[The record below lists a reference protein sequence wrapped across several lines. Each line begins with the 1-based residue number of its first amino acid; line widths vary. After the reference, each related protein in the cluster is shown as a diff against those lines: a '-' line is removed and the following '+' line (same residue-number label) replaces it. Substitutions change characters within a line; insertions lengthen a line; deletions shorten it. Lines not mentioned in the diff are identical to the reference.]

1 MELSILH
8 AIQTI
13 HNPVLDKI
21 MVLVFNNLVG
31 SLGQLWIV
39 VGVVLLLIPKTRKCG
54 AAVLLSYALSLL
66 IGNEWLKDWIARP
79 RPCAV
84 DETVALIVKKPSSFS
99 CPSVHTYLHS
109 PARWRFTTITKK
121 QASACLYLR
130 HWSVSAECT
139 SSFTTPRMCCSARFW
154 AL

>member
-39 VGVVLLLIPKTRKCG
+39 VGVVLLLIQL
-54 AAVLLSYALSLL
+54 ALFLLLRR
-66 IGNEWLKDWIARP
+66 IGHARRDGKP
-79 RPCAV
+79 VRQGNGNRPV
-84 DETVALIVKKPSSFS
+84 PVAG
-99 CPSVHTYLHS
+99 TE
-109 PARWRFTTITKK
+109 
-121 QASACLYLR
+121 Q
-130 HWSVSAECT
+130 
-139 SSFTTPRMCCSARFW
+139 
-154 AL
+154 